1 MSNWA
6 IVFEDNEES
15 PVSKML
21 KSCVYGSRI
30 YFSGGSGVLVST
42 VKKLISKGYNEILV
56 YIDVVP
62 DNEDTLDMYLT
73 VNTWL
78 TKLAIVNDVKIALIP
93 IFCIESVVLSFIAS
107 DSFGNSKDKMLL
119 GIYLKD
125 VKKLYED
132 IKGSSIEKKYK
143 SLLNGKMSYC
153 LHNTSGRKSVVGKFY
168 RCDCDCEEFSC
179 YCKCSVGEKSERLY
193 VSLPVVYAE
202 EDYIAKIKELGVN
215 VLECDIE
222 SVKEDISRMYKGIC
236 LALNIR
242 EIKIL

>member
-15 PVSKML
+15 PVSKMF
-21 KSCVYGSRI
+21 KSCIYGNRI

-42 VKKLISKGYNEILV
+42 VKKLINKGYDEILV

-78 TKLAIVNDVKIALIP
+78 SKLAVVNNMKIVLIP
-93 IFCIESVVLSFIAS
+93 IFCIESVVLSLIAS
-107 DSFGNSKDKMLL
+107 DNFGNNTDKRLL
-119 GIYLKD
+119 EVYLKD
-125 VKKLYED
+125 IKKFYED

-143 SLLNGKMSYC
+143 SLLNGKMSCC
-153 LHNTSGRKSVVGKFY
+153 LHNTSGKKSVIGKFY
-168 RCDCDCEEFSC
+168 RFDCDCEEFHC
-179 YCKCSVGEKSERLY
+179 YCKCSINEKSERLY

-202 EDYIAKIKELGVN
+202 EDYLTKMKELSVD
-215 VLECDIE
+215 VLECDIIG
-222 SVKEDISRMYKGIC
+222 VKEDISRMYKSVC
-236 LALNIR
+236 LALNLR